1 MAENFSLSFKDG
13 STPLFKACHKGHVPV
28 VEHLLN
34 HHIESELGL
43 LKVLKYYRRMGL
55 EILRGGG
62 AGRKPLEGSGGP
74 LPGKF

>member
-43 LKVLKYYRRMGL
+43 LKVKYHRCMGL
-55 EILRGGG
+55 EILGGQTC
-62 AGRKPLEGSGGP
+62 
-74 LPGKF
+74 